1 MSETITIRVVADG
14 NGTIMENVPDLTAK
28 QQQTRTS
35 RIYSN
40 NAELTPQPG
49 IFDDFVDS
57 IPSVYDLI
65 SPAVNKTAD
74 FLGKNARQIAM
85 GSFTLG
91 MTIASKQAGY
101 SGNYIQQTRINET
114 MGLALKLGA
123 IGYGLATGNVL
134 AIGAGVVSIGMSVW
148 DYHEQIRLENLS
160 ANYQASYRGAR
171 MNAGKV

>member
-14 NGTIMENVPDLTAK
+14 NGSVMDNVPDLSSK
-28 QQQTRTS
+28 KPQSQTS
-35 RIYSN
+35 RVYSN

-49 IFDDFVDS
+49 IFDDFADS
-57 IPSVYDLI
+57 IPSLSDLLA
-65 SPAVNKTAD
+65 PAAD
-74 FLGKNARQIAM
+74 KASSFLGKNAKQIAI
-85 GSFTLG
+85 GGLTLG
-91 MTIASKQAGY
+91 ATIASKQAGY
-101 SGNYIQQTRINET
+101 SGNYIQQTRISET
-114 MGLALKLGA
+114 MGIAAKLGT

-148 DYHEQIRLENLS
+148 DYHEQIKLENLS